1 MAPTLP
7 TMLTKIYSRLNKVYV
22 CMYVVEGSLS
32 GLCSRGIPVPQA
44 TNFYIWMTR
53 KTYFF
58 HIRLSAGHPEFNG

>member
-1 MAPTLP
+1 M
-7 TMLTKIYSRLNKVYV
+7 YV